1 MGNVKGGFVFRLESA
16 NNKLKTALNE
26 KEVLLKEVYH
36 RVKNN
41 LQVSSLINLQARKS
55 SAENR

>member
-1 MGNVKGGFVFRLESA
+1 MGNGKGGFVLRLESA
-16 NNKLKTALNE
+16 NYSLKTALNE
-26 KEVLLKEVYH
+26 KEVLLMEVYH

-41 LQVSSLINLQARKS
+41 LQVASPINLQARKS